1 MLTEMLSTDP
11 AIESI
16 STASNGKIA
25 LARIPQI
32 NPDAIILD
40 VEMPEM
46 DGLQTLTQLRRTY
59 RTLPVIMFSTLTA
72 RGAGATLDALAL
84 GANDYVT
91 KPSTRSGTVGQLNLV
106 YKDLVEKIKMH
117 CRYTPGSGDSAPT
130 DLFRSAFDKP
140 GIVAAQVSG
149 PAIALPTAQPSWSAP
164 VEAIAIGV
172 STGGPNALAAL
183 LPTFPTNLGV
193 PVFIVQHMPRLFTK
207 MLADRLS

>member
-1 MLTEMLSTDP
+1 VSTRLRILVVDDSVVVRRMLTEMLSTDP

-84 GANDYVT
+84 GPMT
-91 KPSTRSGTVGQLNLV
+91 MSPSRAPEAV
-106 YKDLVEKIKMH
+106 
-117 CRYTPGSGDSAPT
+117 PSA
-130 DLFRSAFDKP
+130 S
-140 GIVAAQVSG
+140 
-149 PAIALPTAQPSWSAP
+149 
-164 VEAIAIGV
+164 
-172 STGGPNALAAL
+172 
-183 LPTFPTNLGV
+183 
-193 PVFIVQHMPRLFTK
+193 
-207 MLADRLS
+207 